1 MLHFRSV
8 VAILSLSVALG
19 ACACGT
25 TKGTPDPTPAPLPDG
40 VVAPTAEELDDARG
54 KKGWG
59 VIYLNGHATVVRWS
73 DGDSFRFKS
82 GEYDD
87 NGVRLQRY
95 NTLESFGPVH
105 RWGTWT
111 GQELYGIAK
120 TSRFV
125 ASEKDW
131 HCTTD
136 GSRDGY
142 GRVLVDCPDV
152 AEHMVQQGHA
162 HVFAIDTAADP
173 DLLKLQ
179 ATAQENGVGIWEKGV
194 PSTIITSLHSYA
206 EDFAKEKGIAYNRTV
221 DTKTGSS
228 ILIEHSEVYATCQEI
243 CDGPKDDPVCMI
255 YVPFKNRYRY
265 KPDCLRAP
273 KKKAAAPTPA
283 ETPEATPA
291 E

>member
-8 VAILSLSVALG
+8 VAILSVSVALG

-40 VVAPTAEELDDARG
+40 VVEPTAEELDDARG

-120 TSRFV
+120 SSRFV

-179 ATAQENGVGIWEKGV
+179 ATAQENGVGIWR
-194 PSTIITSLHSYA
+194 A
-206 EDFAKEKGIAYNRTV
+206 EHHHHVAALVRRGLREGEGHRLQPHRRY
-221 DTKTGSS
+221 
-228 ILIEHSEVYATCQEI
+228 E
-243 CDGPKDDPVCMI
+243 DGLLDPHRA
-255 YVPFKNRYRY
+255 FGG
-265 KPDCLRAP
+265 LRHLP
-273 KKKAAAPTPA
+273 GDLRRS
-283 ETPEATPA
+283 
-291 E
+291 